1 MLVAMQFT
9 AIDPPGY
16 HSMAIVL
23 GVTISTGLVLVFKNV
38 ILVLHPLTWK
48 YALSIDN
55 CVKLLFVLSMPPFGG
70 FFNEEDKKDEDSE
83 TSRQY
88 YL

>member
-48 YALSIDN
+48 FALSIDN
-55 CVKLLFVLSMPPFGG
+55 CVKLLFDLLMPHSCGIFV
-70 FFNEEDKKDEDSE
+70 EEE
-83 TSRQY
+83 
-88 YL
+88 